1 MSELNSE
8 DIKKALVDNK
18 ARLGQLLVLALIV
31 GAIWLVERCTDSGT
45 TAQTEQ
51 TPAVPTSADILGL
64 LKEETD
70 LVTTEVKISKLAIYD
85 TSKSER
91 FRFTDISTWKYG
103 DRKCIIPVEITV
115 KYGYNLKELS
125 VNDVKVSDDSTS
137 VYVML
142 PKPKVI
148 DSGYN
153 LYYDRKQVVAI
164 STGLRSS
171 IGHETEE
178 ELRKKAYDQVIK
190 NNDDIKRHVEGDIEQ
205 NAVLLVENMVKSL
218 GFKDVTVVTKNK

>member
-1 MSELNSE
+1 ME
-8 DIKKALVDNK
+8 NK
-18 ARLGQLLVLALIV
+18 ERLGKLLVLVLLV
-31 GAIWLVERCTDSGT
+31 GAIWMVERCTDSE
-45 TAQTEQ
+45 AVDQPEES
-51 TPAVPTSADILGL
+51 TPVPTSADILGL

-85 TSKSER
+85 TSKSEH

-125 VNDVKVSDDSTS
+125 VNDVKISDDSTS

-142 PKPKVI
+142 PKPKII

-190 NNDDIKRHVEGDIEQ
+190 KGDDIKRNVESDIEK
-205 NAVLLVENMVKSL
+205 NAVTLVESMVKSL

>member
-1 MSELNSE
+1 ME
-8 DIKKALVDNK
+8 NK
-18 ARLGQLLVLALIV
+18 ERLGKLLVLVLLV
-31 GAIWLVERCTDSGT
+31 GAIWMVERCTDSEAV
-45 TAQTEQ
+45 AQPEES
-51 TPAVPTSADILGL
+51 TPVPTSADILGL

-85 TSKSER
+85 TSKSEH

-125 VNDVKVSDDSTS
+125 VNDVKISDDSTS

-142 PKPKVI
+142 PKPKII

-190 NNDDIKRHVEGDIEQ
+190 KGDDIKRNVESDIEK
-205 NAVLLVENMVKSL
+205 NAVTLVESMVKSL
-218 GFKDVTVVTKNK
+218 GFKNVTVVTKNK

>member
-1 MSELNSE
+1 ME
-8 DIKKALVDNK
+8 NK
-18 ARLGQLLVLALIV
+18 ERLGKLLVLVLLV
-31 GAIWLVERCTDSGT
+31 GAIWMVERCTDSEAV
-45 TAQTEQ
+45 AQPEES
-51 TPAVPTSADILGL
+51 TPVPTSADILGL

-85 TSKSER
+85 TSKSEH

-125 VNDVKVSDDSTS
+125 VNDVKISDDSTS

-142 PKPKVI
+142 PKPKII

-190 NNDDIKRHVEGDIEQ
+190 KGDDIKRNVESDIEK
-205 NAVLLVENMVKSL
+205 NAVTLVESMVKSL
-218 GFKDVTVVTKNK
+218 GFKVVTVVTKNK

>member
-205 NAVLLVENMVKSL
+205 NAVLLIENMVKSL

>member
-1 MSELNSE
+1 ME
-8 DIKKALVDNK
+8 NK
-18 ARLGQLLVLALIV
+18 ERLGKLLVLVLLV
-31 GAIWLVERCTDSGT
+31 GAIWMVERCTDSEAV
-45 TAQTEQ
+45 AQPEES
-51 TPAVPTSADILGL
+51 TPVPTSADILGL

-85 TSKSER
+85 TSKSEH

-125 VNDVKVSDDSTS
+125 VNDVKISDDSTS

-142 PKPKVI
+142 PKPKII

-190 NNDDIKRHVEGDIEQ
+190 KGDDIKRNVESDIEK
-205 NAVLLVENMVKSL
+205 NAVTLVESMVKSL

>member
-1 MSELNSE
+1 ME
-8 DIKKALVDNK
+8 NK
-18 ARLGQLLVLALIV
+18 ERLGKLLVLVLLV
-31 GAIWLVERCTDSGT
+31 GAIWMVERCTDSEAV
-45 TAQTEQ
+45 AQPEES
-51 TPAVPTSADILGL
+51 TPVPTSADILGL

-85 TSKSER
+85 TSKSEH

-125 VNDVKVSDDSTS
+125 VNDVKISDDSTS

-142 PKPKVI
+142 PKPKII

-190 NNDDIKRHVEGDIEQ
+190 KGDDIKRNVKSDIEK
-205 NAVLLVENMVKSL
+205 NAVTLVESMVKSL

>member
-1 MSELNSE
+1 MSELDSKH
-8 DIKKALVDNK
+8 IKEAIMENK
-18 ARLGQLLVLALIV
+18 ERLGKLLVLVLLV
-31 GAIWLVERCTDSGT
+31 GAIWMVERCTDSEAV
-45 TAQTEQ
+45 AQPEES
-51 TPAVPTSADILGL
+51 TPVPTSADILGL

-85 TSKSER
+85 TSKSEH

-125 VNDVKVSDDSTS
+125 VNDVKISDDSTS

-142 PKPKVI
+142 PKPKII

-190 NNDDIKRHVEGDIEQ
+190 KGDDIKRNVESDIEK
-205 NAVLLVENMVKSL
+205 NAVTLVESMVKSL

>member
-125 VNDVKVSDDSTS
+125 VDDVKVSDDSTS

>member
-190 NNDDIKRHVEGDIEQ
+190 NNDDIKRHVEGDIER

>member
-1 MSELNSE
+1 MSEL
-8 DIKKALVDNK
+8 DIENIKEEILQNK
-18 ARLGQLLVLALIV
+18 ERLGKLLVLVLIV
-31 GAIWLVERCTDSGT
+31 GGLWLWERCTGSED
-45 TAQTEQ
+45 AQTEVEA
-51 TPAVPTSADILGL
+51 AVPTAADILGL

-85 TSKSER
+85 TSKSEH

-125 VNDVKVSDDSTS
+125 VNDVKISDDSTA

-142 PKPKVI
+142 PKPKII

-190 NNDDIKRHVEGDIEQ
+190 KGDDIKRNVEADVEK
-205 NAVLLVENMVKSL
+205 NAIVLVEAMVKSL

>member
-1 MSELNSE
+1 MSEL
-8 DIKKALVDNK
+8 DIENIKEEILQNK
-18 ARLGQLLVLALIV
+18 ERLGKLLVLVLIV
-31 GAIWLVERCTDSGT
+31 GGLWLWERCTGSED
-45 TAQTEQ
+45 AQTEVEA
-51 TPAVPTSADILGL
+51 AVPTAADILGL

-85 TSKSER
+85 TSKSEH

-125 VNDVKVSDDSTS
+125 VNDVKISDDSTA

-142 PKPKVI
+142 PKPKII

-171 IGHETEE
+171 IGH
-178 ELRKKAYDQVIK
+178 
-190 NNDDIKRHVEGDIEQ
+190 
-205 NAVLLVENMVKSL
+205 
-218 GFKDVTVVTKNK
+218 

>member
-1 MSELNSE
+1 ME
-8 DIKKALVDNK
+8 NK
-18 ARLGQLLVLALIV
+18 ERLGKLLVLVLLV
-31 GAIWLVERCTDSGT
+31 GAIWVVERCTDSEAV
-45 TAQTEQ
+45 AQAEES
-51 TPAVPTSADILGL
+51 TPVPTSADILGL

-85 TSKSER
+85 TSKSEH

-125 VNDVKVSDDSTS
+125 VNDVKISDDSTS

-142 PKPKVI
+142 PKPKII

-190 NNDDIKRHVEGDIEQ
+190 KGDDIKRNVESDIEK
-205 NAVLLVENMVKSL
+205 NAVTLVESMVKSL

>member
-51 TPAVPTSADILGL
+51 PPAVPTSADILGL

-190 NNDDIKRHVEGDIEQ
+190 NNDDIKRHVEGDIER

>member
-1 MSELNSE
+1 ME
-8 DIKKALVDNK
+8 NK
-18 ARLGQLLVLALIV
+18 ERLGKLLVLVLLV
-31 GAIWLVERCTDSGT
+31 GAIWMVERCTDSEAV
-45 TAQTEQ
+45 AQPEES
-51 TPAVPTSADILGL
+51 TPVPTSADILGL

-85 TSKSER
+85 TSKSEH

-125 VNDVKVSDDSTS
+125 VNDVKISDDSTS

-142 PKPKVI
+142 PKPKII

-190 NNDDIKRHVEGDIEQ
+190 KGDDIKRNVESDIEK
-205 NAVLLVENMVKSL
+205 NAVTLVESMVKSL
-218 GFKDVTVVTKNK
+218 GFKDVTVATKNK

>member
-1 MSELNSE
+1 MSELDTE
-8 DIKKALVDNK
+8 HIKEVILENK
-18 ARLGQLLVLALIV
+18 ERLGKLLVLVLLV
-31 GAIWLVERCTDSGT
+31 GAIWLVERCTDSEAD
-45 TAQTEQ
+45 AQTEE
-51 TPAVPTSADILGL
+51 AVSVPTSADILGL

-85 TSKSER
+85 TSKSEH

-125 VNDVKVSDDSTS
+125 VNDVKISDDSTS

-142 PKPKVI
+142 PKPKII

-190 NNDDIKRHVEGDIEQ
+190 KGDDIKRQVEGDIEK
-205 NAVLLVENMVKSL
+205 NAVVLVEAMVKSL
-218 GFKDVTVVTKNK
+218 GFQDVTVVTKNK

>member
-1 MSELNSE
+1 ME
-8 DIKKALVDNK
+8 NK
-18 ARLGQLLVLALIV
+18 ERLGKLLVLVLLV
-31 GAIWLVERCTDSGT
+31 GAIWLVERCTDSEAG
-45 TAQTEQ
+45 AQTEVS
-51 TPAVPTSADILGL
+51 TPVPTSADILGL

-85 TSKSER
+85 TSKSEH

-125 VNDVKVSDDSTS
+125 VNDVKISDDSTS

-142 PKPKVI
+142 PKPKII

-178 ELRKKAYDQVIK
+178 ELRKKAYDQVVK
-190 NNDDIKRHVEGDIEQ
+190 KGDDIKRQVESDIEK
-205 NAVLLVENMVKSL
+205 NAVVLVESMVKSL

>member
-1 MSELNSE
+1 ME
-8 DIKKALVDNK
+8 NK
-18 ARLGQLLVLALIV
+18 ERLGKLLVLVLLV
-31 GAIWLVERCTDSGT
+31 GAIWMVERCTDSEAV
-45 TAQTEQ
+45 AQPEES
-51 TPAVPTSADILGL
+51 TPVPTSADILGL

-85 TSKSER
+85 TSKSEP

-125 VNDVKVSDDSTS
+125 VNDVKISDDSTS

-142 PKPKVI
+142 PKPKII

-190 NNDDIKRHVEGDIEQ
+190 KGDDIKRNVESDIEK
-205 NAVLLVENMVKSL
+205 NAVTLVESMVKSL

>member
-1 MSELNSE
+1 MSELDFE
-8 DIKKALVDNK
+8 TIKETLVQNK
-18 ARLGQLLVLALIV
+18 ERLGQLFVLVLIV
-31 GAIWLVERCTDSGT
+31 GVLWIWERCTDSGE
-45 TAQTEQ
+45 TEQ
-51 TPAVPTSADILGL
+51 AEVEAAVPTAADILGL
-64 LKEETD
+64 LKEESD

-85 TSKSER
+85 TSKSEH

-125 VNDVKVSDDSTS
+125 VNDVKISDDSTS

-142 PKPKVI
+142 PKPKII

-190 NNDDIKRHVEGDIEQ
+190 KGDDIKRNVESDIEK
-205 NAVLLVENMVKSL
+205 NAVTLVESMVKSL

>member
-1 MSELNSE
+1 ME
-8 DIKKALVDNK
+8 NK
-18 ARLGQLLVLALIV
+18 ERLGKLLVLVLLV
-31 GAIWLVERCTDSGT
+31 GAIWMVERCTDSEAV
-45 TAQTEQ
+45 AQPEES
-51 TPAVPTSADILGL
+51 TPVPTSADILGL
-64 LKEETD
+64 LKEESD

-85 TSKSER
+85 TSKSEH

-125 VNDVKVSDDSTS
+125 VNDVKISDDSTS

-142 PKPKVI
+142 PKPKII

-190 NNDDIKRHVEGDIEQ
+190 KGDDIKRNVESDIEK
-205 NAVLLVENMVKSL
+205 NAVTLVESMVKSL

>member
-1 MSELNSE
+1 ME
-8 DIKKALVDNK
+8 NK
-18 ARLGQLLVLALIV
+18 ERLGKLLVLVLLV
-31 GAIWLVERCTDSGT
+31 GAIWMVERCTDSEAV
-45 TAQTEQ
+45 AQPEES
-51 TPAVPTSADILGL
+51 TPVPTSADILGL

-70 LVTTEVKISKLAIYD
+70 LVTTEVRISKLAIYD
-85 TSKSER
+85 TSKSEH

-125 VNDVKVSDDSTS
+125 VNDVKISDDSTS

-142 PKPKVI
+142 PKPKII

-190 NNDDIKRHVEGDIEQ
+190 KGDDIKRNVESDIEK
-205 NAVLLVENMVKSL
+205 NAVTLVESMVKSL

>member
-1 MSELNSE
+1 MSELDAEN
-8 DIKKALVDNK
+8 IKKSILENK
-18 ARLGQLLVLALIV
+18 GQLGKLLVLLLIV
-31 GAIWLVERCTDSGT
+31 GAIWLVERCSGDE
-45 TAQTEQ
+45 AADQTEKV
-51 TPAVPTSADILGL
+51 ASVPTAADILGL

-85 TSKSER
+85 TSKSEH
-91 FRFTDISTWKYG
+91 FRFTDIRTWKYG

-190 NNDDIKRHVEGDIEQ
+190 KGDDIKRNVEGDIER
-205 NAVLLVENMVKSL
+205 NAIVMVESIVKSL

>member
-1 MSELNSE
+1 ME
-8 DIKKALVDNK
+8 NK
-18 ARLGQLLVLALIV
+18 ERLGKLPVLVLRV
-31 GAIWLVERCTDSGT
+31 GAIWMVERCTDSEAV
-45 TAQTEQ
+45 AQPEES
-51 TPAVPTSADILGL
+51 TPVPTSADILGL

-85 TSKSER
+85 TSKSEH

-125 VNDVKVSDDSTS
+125 VNDVKISDDSTS

-142 PKPKVI
+142 PKPKII

-190 NNDDIKRHVEGDIEQ
+190 KGDDIKRNVESDIEK
-205 NAVLLVENMVKSL
+205 NAVTLVESMVKSL

>member
-1 MSELNSE
+1 MSEL
-8 DIKKALVDNK
+8 DIENIKEEILQNK
-18 ARLGQLLVLALIV
+18 ERLGKLLVLVLIV
-31 GAIWLVERCTDSGT
+31 GGLWLWERCTGSED
-45 TAQTEQ
+45 AQTEVEA
-51 TPAVPTSADILGL
+51 AVPTAADILGL

-85 TSKSER
+85 TSKSEH

-125 VNDVKVSDDSTS
+125 VNDVKISDDSTA

-142 PKPKVI
+142 PKPKII

-190 NNDDIKRHVEGDIEQ
+190 KGDDIKRNVESDIEKK
-205 NAVLLVENMVKSL
+205 AVTLVESMVKSL

>member
-125 VNDVKVSDDSTS
+125 VNDVKVSDDSSS

-190 NNDDIKRHVEGDIEQ
+190 NNDDIKRHVEGDIER